1 MKQVFGTRNGW
12 AARCLVAMML
22 GYAVIV
28 PLASAD
34 SDAVVR
40 EAGGLSYVSGGVG
53 EESLDR
59 MKVLVTDFN
68 LKLVLALNTGDYLSD
83 VRVAIADSKGK
94 TLVDT
99 SSEGPWF
106 LAKLPAGTY
115 QIVATY
121 AGTEVKRQVT
131 VGPER
136 LNTVHLRW

>member
-1 MKQVFGTRNGW
+1 MGCTLPRGHDAGLCRN
-12 AARCLVAMML
+12 CSL
-22 GYAVIV
+22 G
-28 PLASAD
+28 
-34 SDAVVR
+34 R

-106 LAKLPAGTY
+106 LAKLPPGTY